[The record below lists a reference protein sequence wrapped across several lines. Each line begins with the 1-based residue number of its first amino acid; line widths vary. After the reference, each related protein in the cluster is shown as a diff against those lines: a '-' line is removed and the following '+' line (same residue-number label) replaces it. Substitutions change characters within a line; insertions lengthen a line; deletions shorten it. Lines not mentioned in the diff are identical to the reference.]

1 MNSGTIIKLLRTAEG
16 ISQVCLSER
25 IGVSRAYL
33 SQIENNRK
41 QPGLSFFKEVSK
53 TFSIPLV
60 LLLADEEYSNSEIYD
75 ELKKILGDI
84 LAAKIKSV
92 KT

>member
-1 MNSGTIIKLLRTAEG
+1 LLRTAEG